1 MSKYCKQCGT
11 QLDDDELFCT
21 ACGAKYEENES
32 FSNADE
38 VKNKKLEKPNK
49 SKKKAVILGV
59 IAICIIAIGALGYFV
74 IYPQVT
80 QYIQE
85 QENQEKAERVINL
98 INSVTSGEIT
108 LDSEK
113 DLDSAKTEYNSLTD
127 EQKSL
132 VDNYNKLEEAYAA
145 LDGLKIE
152 QENQEKAQSV
162 IDAIE
167 SVDSASLTDS
177 DTSVQTIRDQYDSLT
192 DDQKKLVTNA
202 DKLTEYEN
210 IVQQKKEQK
219 AEEEARAQSEQ
230 NNSNKIVEMF
240 ANFQEYD
247 GLWGDFGSHVNSYQG
262 MVESAIKSSISLSD
276 YFGGDVNGVYMYL
289 YKVVDNDDVL
299 MNGANATNQHYIIRF
314 EGLNPNGTGMYRT
327 LECMVDSP
335 DGVNLVY
342 TEQSYY

>member
-1 MSKYCKQCGT
+1 M
-11 QLDDDELFCT
+11 DE
-21 ACGAKYEENES
+21 
-32 FSNADE
+32 
-38 VKNKKLEKPNK
+38 NK
-49 SKKKAVILGV
+49 SKKPSKSKKPIILIV
-59 IAICIIAIGALGYFV
+59 IAVCLIALGSIGYFV

-85 QENQEKAERVINL
+85 QENQEKADRVINL

-127 EQKSL
+127 DQKAL
-132 VDNYNKLEEAYAA
+132 VDNYDKLEGAYAT
-145 LDGLKIE
+145 LDGLKLE
-152 QENQEKAQSV
+152 QENRDKAQSI

-167 SVDSASLTDS
+167 AVDPESLTDD
-177 DTSVQTIRDQYDSLT
+177 DTSVQSIREQYDSLT
-192 DDQKKLVTNA
+192 DEQKKLVTNV

>member
-1 MSKYCKQCGT
+1 MKHCKHCGT

-21 ACGAKYEENES
+21 ACGTKYEENETVPIK
-32 FSNADE
+32 NELDE
-38 VKNKKLEKPNK
+38 NK
-49 SKKKAVILGV
+49 SKKPSKSKKPIILIV
-59 IAICIIAIGALGYFV
+59 IAVCLIALGSIGYFV

-85 QENQEKAERVINL
+85 QENQEKADRVINL

-113 DLDSAKTEYNSLTD
+113 DLDSVKTEYNSLTD

-132 VDNYNKLEEAYAA
+132 VDNYNKLKEAYAT

-177 DTSVQTIRDQYDSLT
+177 DTSVQAIRDQYDSLT

>member
-1 MSKYCKQCGT
+1 MSKYCEKCGC

-21 ACGAKYEENES
+21 ACGAKYEGNES
-32 FSNADE
+32 IPNEAE
-38 VKNKKLEKPNK
+38 VKNKKSEKPNK

-59 IAICIIAIGALGYFV
+59 IAICIIAIGTLGYFV

-113 DLDSAKTEYNSLTD
+113 DLDSTKTEYNSLTD

-132 VDNYNKLEEAYAA
+132 VDNYDKLEEAYAT

-167 SVDSASLTDS
+167 AVDSASLTDS
-177 DTSVQTIRDQYDSLT
+177 DTSVQSIREQYDSLT

-219 AEEEARAQSEQ
+219 AEEEAQAEAE
-230 NNSNKIVEMF
+230 NSSRNEINELVNHLTVYE
-240 ANFQEYD
+240 
-247 GLWGDFGSHVNSYQG
+247 GLWGDFGAHVNKYQG
-262 MVESAIKSSISLSD
+262 MIESTIKSSISLSG
-276 YFGGDVNGVYMYL
+276 YFGGDVNEVYMYL
-289 YKVVDNDDVL
+289 YFQGDAADW
-299 MNGANATNQHYIIRF
+299 TYFIRF
-314 EGLNPNGTGMYRT
+314 EGVSPSGVGQYRT
-327 LECMVDSP
+327 LECAIVPNDS
-335 DGVNLVY
+335 GTQLQFV
-342 TEQSYY
+342 EGSYY